1 MVYGHRQWSWSVG
14 LFSFGRYCNALS
26 KIIYSHDVFF
36 GFFHADEHEVLAV
49 VVVASEASVA
59 SVAGVASVDSV
70 ASVVVDFQT
79 RSKAYLCTPNR
90 YATLYDFLSV
100 GESFCCGIRSPGCV
114 TPIARSAVLRT
125 MHYSCVVGVAGGVT
139 RFASAVLLVKTGPV
153 SRFGLTRHLGHRS
166 FSLDIMATVTDK
178 LSHQKKRCGHS
189 GECHQKEVAKYIT

>member
-1 MVYGHRQWSWSVG
+1 MT
-14 LFSFGRYCNALS
+14 F
-26 KIIYSHDVFF
+26 FF

-49 VVVASEASVA
+49 VVVA

-90 YATLYDFLSV
+90 YANYDFLSV
-100 GESFCCGIRSPGCV
+100 GQSFCCGIRSPGCV

-166 FSLDIMATVTDK
+166 FSLDIMVTMAEK

-189 GECHQKEVAKYIT
+189 GKCHQKEVAKYIT